1 MIGLGQYG
9 VVFSHGASV
18 EFELEGV
25 VDEAVEDGVGEQF
38 MPLSQRELA
47 GDEGG
52 ARGGAVFEE
61 FAAVEAVL
69 GVELGESEVVED
81 EEVGFGEGGEELG
94 VAAVAARD
102 GEVVEESG
110 GAQVGHGEAVA
121 AGSASVGLRS
131 GS

>member
-1 MIGLGQYG
+1 M
-9 VVFSHGASV
+9 
-18 EFELEGV
+18 
-25 VDEAVEDGVGEQF
+25 DEAVEDGVGEQF
-38 MPLSQRELA
+38 MPLSQGELA

-61 FAAVEAVL
+61 VAAVR
-69 GVELGESEVVED
+69 GVEPGESEVVED
-81 EEVGFGEGGEELG
+81 EEVGFGEGGEEHG
-94 VAAVAARD
+94 VAAVAAGD

-110 GAQVGHGEAVA
+110 GAQGRHGEAVA

>member
-18 EFELEGV
+18 EFELVGV
-25 VDEAVEDGVGEQF
+25 VDKAVEDGVGEGGVAEQF
-38 MPLSQRELA
+38 MPLSQGELA

-52 ARGGAVFEE
+52 ARGVAVFEE
-61 FAAVEAVL
+61 FEEVAAVL

-94 VAAVAARD
+94 VAAVAVGD

-110 GAQVGHGEAVA
+110 GA
-121 AGSASVGLRS
+121 
-131 GS
+131 

>member
-38 MPLSQRELA
+38 MPLSQGELV

-61 FAAVEAVL
+61 FAAVR

-94 VAAVAARD
+94 VAPSPRAMAR
-102 GEVVEESG
+102 SW
-110 GAQVGHGEAVA
+110 
-121 AGSASVGLRS
+121 RS
-131 GS
+131 LGVRR